1 MPFQSGSISYARFRV
16 EGDASQRIDTPLLDA
31 MAIAFGDDRIVSI
44 EWDRVEQATTTTVEA
59 TTTTIVT
66 DEEQLAADVETIVD
80 QWLADL
86 GPDAA
91 GRRVRR
97 LLADPDAYATVAPA
111 VGDLVLVPDP
121 REPARLLVKRVAEV
135 HDGGRE
141 LIVAGDARDAS
152 TDSRA
157 FGSVT
162 ASTVQGRPWF
172 RYWPLRRIGRVR

>member
-1 MPFQSGSISYARFRV
+1 MLRRLIRSWGARVAV
-16 EGDASQRIDTPLLDA
+16 EGRSMSPTLQPGDWLL
-31 MAIAFGDDRIVSI
+31 
-44 EWDRVEQATTTTVEA
+44 
-59 TTTTIVT
+59 
-66 DEEQLAADVETIVD
+66 VD
-80 QWLADL
+80 
-86 GPDAA
+86 PE
-91 GRRVRR
+91 
-97 LLADPDAYATVAPA
+97 AYAEAA
-111 VGDLVLVPDP
+111 LAIGDLVLVPDP

-172 RYWPLRRIGRVR
+172 RYWPIRRMGRVG